1 MMKHIIKR
9 TLFLLISTFGMA
21 LSMAAQSTQVVVTLN
36 NGTEQNYT
44 MTEADRM
51 YFEDNTILVIEI
63 NEYKSTVK
71 IPLADIRK
79 LTCHETEGT
88 NENDA
93 TALSIF
99 PNPVHET
106 LIIRNLSGLQTISI
120 YALDGRLMKTFEASG
135 EQAID
140 ISDLAMGVYL
150 VKTESATLKM
160 IKL

>member
-1 MMKHIIKR
+1 MKRLINR
-9 TLFLLISTFGMA
+9 GLLLLALIMGMAFGME
-21 LSMAAQSTQVVVTLN
+21 AQSTQVVVTLN
-36 NGTEQNYT
+36 DGTEQNYT
-44 MTEADRM
+44 MTESDRM

-63 NEYKSTVK
+63 HEYKNTVK

-79 LTCHETEGT
+79 LTCLETEGT
-88 NENDA
+88 NENGA

-99 PNPVHET
+99 PNPVHDA
-106 LIIRNLSGLQTISI
+106 LVIRNLQGSQIVSI
-120 YALDGRLMKTFEASG
+120 YALDGRLMKTFAASG

-140 ISDLAMGVYL
+140 ISDLAMGIYL

>member
-1 MMKHIIKR
+1 MA
-9 TLFLLISTFGMA
+9 LILGMAFGME
-21 LSMAAQSTQVVVTLN
+21 AQSTQVVVTLN
-36 NGTEQNYT
+36 DGTEQNYT
-44 MTEADRM
+44 MTESDRM

-63 NEYKSTVK
+63 HEYKNTVR

-79 LTCHETEGT
+79 LTCLETEGT
-88 NENDA
+88 NENEA

-106 LIIRNLSGLQTISI
+106 LVIRNLQGSQTVSI
-120 YALDGRLMKTFEASG
+120 YALDGRLMKTFAASG

-140 ISDLAMGVYL
+140 ISDLAMGIYL

>member
-1 MMKHIIKR
+1 MKR
-9 TLFLLISTFGMA
+9 LFKHGLMLSTFIIA
-21 LSMAAQSTQVVVTLN
+21 LVFSSKAQSTQVVVTLN
-36 NGTEQNYT
+36 DGTEQNYA

-51 YFEDNTILVIEI
+51 YFEDNTILVIEMG
-63 NEYKSTVK
+63 EYKNTVK

-79 LTCHETEGT
+79 LTCLETEGT
-88 NENDA
+88 NENNA

-99 PNPVHET
+99 PNPVHDA
-106 LIIRNLSGLQTISI
+106 LVIRNLQGSQTVNI
-120 YALDGRLMKTFEASG
+120 YALDGRLMKTFTASG

-140 ISDLAMGVYL
+140 ISDLAMGIYL